1 MHLKLKLGPTAQRAF
16 AVVSWGIAL
25 GCAVAVRMHGPLG
38 LREQGSAPAL
48 PRAMHLDLAA
58 SIVAWTAFHFKV
70 SKTFGRLYGNG
81 LNSRGFAAWTYYTS
95 FVNGLL
101 VQPFLL
107 LHAARAYALSGEPD
121 RSIEG
126 FLRQPWLDGRGEVR
140 ACTAPLEQ
148 VLCCIMGYVLR
159 EYSSLH
165 PDGLQLPYNVHHLI
179 CVVGCSHHLVTPGGV
194 GLMALNAVQCETASA
209 LYSLRCHRPNLLT
222 SLVYRLSMLG
232 SCALGLRLCATY
244 LEYTELPLTLRL
256 IYAALVAALFLLR
269 FGALLIDLW
278 GGYERLDAR
287 QPGVNTESSMEV
299 EGHEDR
305 RKQGAAPTDEPRKEA
320 WPGAGQREVSMDTA
334 MAMAVMA
341 AAIAMALSYGP

>member
-194 GLMALNAVQCETASA
+194 GLMALNAVQVQGGTGHGTRGPARTSRPKA
-209 LYSLRCHRPNLLT
+209 RWPAPLRGGPPLPSTPLPHTYNNTVTYNNAVTFRTHT
-222 SLVYRLSMLG
+222 SP
-232 SCALGLRLCATY
+232 Y
-244 LEYTELPLTLRL
+244 LLPLASYWLRSARPPL
-256 IYAALVAALFLLR
+256 HSTRCAAT
-269 FGALLIDLW
+269 D
-278 GGYERLDAR
+278 
-287 QPGVNTESSMEV
+287 QTSS
-299 EGHEDR
+299 R
-305 RKQGAAPTDEPRKEA
+305 R
-320 WPGAGQREVSMDTA
+320 WCTA
-334 MAMAVMA
+334 
-341 AAIAMALSYGP
+341 